1 MERLSMEE
9 IKVLKDTIGFRVDK
23 IKADGSFKS
32 KRNIFCVVKEDIQ
45 DTPLNRI
52 NRDLME
58 KVHYLAKIG
67 FLEHEPLQKIGRE
80 ELDCYRLSEDGKDF
94 LEEVFECRIDLRK
107 EINELS
113 LLVEDDE
120 EIISYATS
128 HTPFLS
134 LHKTEKDYVLF
145 NFSKSLYLEKYIE
158 CIQQTLGCESIYKY
172 DLKNCS
178 LPILLEDILP
188 WELCADTNPYIYF
201 CDNINSLTQN
211 RHWFFH
217 RKEKGDL
224 IIDRNGNVSDTDSIF
239 N

>member
-58 KVHYLAKIG
+58 KAHYLAKIG
-67 FLEHEPLQKIGRE
+67 LLEHEPLQKIGRE

-113 LLVEDDE
+113 LLVEEDE
-120 EIISYATS
+120 EIISYVTS
-128 HTPFLS
+128 RISFLYY
-134 LHKTEKDYVLF
+134 LIREKDSTDIAAALENTLHRILENGGNTDIVRYIMGAYVPTDEEWNDIEEHIDIDLGYVLPGQM
-145 NFSKSLYLEKYIE
+145 LY
-158 CIQQTLGCESIYKY
+158 
-172 DLKNCS
+172 
-178 LPILLEDILP
+178 
-188 WELCADTNPYIYF
+188 
-201 CDNINSLTQN
+201 IN
-211 RHWFFH
+211 HV
-217 RKEKGDL
+217 E
-224 IIDRNGNVSDTDSIF
+224 I
-239 N
+239 

>member
-58 KVHYLAKIG
+58 KAHYLAEIG
-67 FLEHEPLQKIGRE
+67 LLEHEPLQKIGRE

-113 LLVEDDE
+113 LLVEEDE
-120 EIISYATS
+120 EIISYVTS
-128 HTPFLS
+128 RISFLYY
-134 LHKTEKDYVLF
+134 LIREKDSTDIAAALENTLHRILENGGNPDIVRYIMGAYVPTDKEWNDIEEHIDIDLGYVLPGQM
-145 NFSKSLYLEKYIE
+145 LY
-158 CIQQTLGCESIYKY
+158 
-172 DLKNCS
+172 
-178 LPILLEDILP
+178 
-188 WELCADTNPYIYF
+188 
-201 CDNINSLTQN
+201 IN
-211 RHWFFH
+211 HV
-217 RKEKGDL
+217 E
-224 IIDRNGNVSDTDSIF
+224 I
-239 N
+239 

>member
-9 IKVLKDTIGFRVDK
+9 IKALKDTIGFRVDK

-45 DTPLNRI
+45 DTPLNRV

-58 KVHYLAKIG
+58 TAHYLAKIG

-113 LLVEDDE
+113 LLVEEDE

-128 HTPFLS
+128 HIPFLYY
-134 LHKTEKDYVLF
+134 LIREKDSTDIAVALENTLHRILESGGNPGIIRYIMGAYVPTDEEWNDIEEHIDIDLGYVLPGQM
-145 NFSKSLYLEKYIE
+145 LY
-158 CIQQTLGCESIYKY
+158 
-172 DLKNCS
+172 
-178 LPILLEDILP
+178 
-188 WELCADTNPYIYF
+188 
-201 CDNINSLTQN
+201 IN
-211 RHWFFH
+211 HV
-217 RKEKGDL
+217 E
-224 IIDRNGNVSDTDSIF
+224 I
-239 N
+239 

>member
-1 MERLSMEE
+1 MERLSMDE

-32 KRNIFCVVKEDIQ
+32 IRNIFCVVKEDIQ

-58 KVHYLAKIG
+58 KAHYLAKIG

-128 HTPFLS
+128 HIPFLYYLIREKNS
-134 LHKTEKDYVLF
+134 TDIAAALENTLHRILENGGNPDIVRYIMGAYVPTDEEWNDIEEYIDIDLGYVLPGQM
-145 NFSKSLYLEKYIE
+145 LY
-158 CIQQTLGCESIYKY
+158 
-172 DLKNCS
+172 
-178 LPILLEDILP
+178 
-188 WELCADTNPYIYF
+188 
-201 CDNINSLTQN
+201 IN
-211 RHWFFH
+211 HV
-217 RKEKGDL
+217 E
-224 IIDRNGNVSDTDSIF
+224 I
-239 N
+239 

>member
-58 KVHYLAKIG
+58 KAHYLAKIG
-67 FLEHEPLQKIGRE
+67 LLEHEPLQKIGRE

-113 LLVEDDE
+113 LLVEEDE

-128 HTPFLS
+128 HIPFLYY
-134 LHKTEKDYVLF
+134 LIREKDSTDIAAALENTLHRILENGGNPDIVRYIMGAYVPTDEEWNDIEEHIDIDLGYVLPGQI
-145 NFSKSLYLEKYIE
+145 LY
-158 CIQQTLGCESIYKY
+158 
-172 DLKNCS
+172 
-178 LPILLEDILP
+178 
-188 WELCADTNPYIYF
+188 
-201 CDNINSLTQN
+201 IN
-211 RHWFFH
+211 HV
-217 RKEKGDL
+217 E
-224 IIDRNGNVSDTDSIF
+224 I
-239 N
+239 

>member
-1 MERLSMEE
+1 MERLSMDE

-32 KRNIFCVVKEDIQ
+32 KRNIFCVVKDDIQ

-58 KVHYLAKIG
+58 KAHYLAKIG

-128 HTPFLS
+128 HIPFLYYLIREKNS
-134 LHKTEKDYVLF
+134 TDIAAALENTLHRILENGGNPDIVRYIMGAYVPTDEEWNDIEEYIDIDLGYVLPGQM
-145 NFSKSLYLEKYIE
+145 LY
-158 CIQQTLGCESIYKY
+158 
-172 DLKNCS
+172 
-178 LPILLEDILP
+178 
-188 WELCADTNPYIYF
+188 
-201 CDNINSLTQN
+201 IN
-211 RHWFFH
+211 HV
-217 RKEKGDL
+217 E
-224 IIDRNGNVSDTDSIF
+224 I
-239 N
+239 

>member
-58 KVHYLAKIG
+58 KAHYLAKIG
-67 FLEHEPLQKIGRE
+67 LLEHEPLQKIGRE

-113 LLVEDDE
+113 LLVEEDE

-128 HTPFLS
+128 HIPFLYY
-134 LHKTEKDYVLF
+134 LIREKDSTDIAAALENTLHRILENGGNPDIVRYIMGAYVPTDEEWKDIEEHIDIDLGYVLPGQM
-145 NFSKSLYLEKYIE
+145 LY
-158 CIQQTLGCESIYKY
+158 
-172 DLKNCS
+172 
-178 LPILLEDILP
+178 
-188 WELCADTNPYIYF
+188 
-201 CDNINSLTQN
+201 IN
-211 RHWFFH
+211 HV
-217 RKEKGDL
+217 E
-224 IIDRNGNVSDTDSIF
+224 I
-239 N
+239 

>member
-32 KRNIFCVVKEDIQ
+32 KRNIFCVVKEDIH

-58 KVHYLAKIG
+58 KAHYLAKIG

-128 HTPFLS
+128 HIPFLYYLIREKNS
-134 LHKTEKDYVLF
+134 TDIAAALENTLHRILENGGNPDIVRYIMGAYVPTDEEWNDIEEHIDIDLGYVLPGQM
-145 NFSKSLYLEKYIE
+145 LY
-158 CIQQTLGCESIYKY
+158 
-172 DLKNCS
+172 
-178 LPILLEDILP
+178 
-188 WELCADTNPYIYF
+188 
-201 CDNINSLTQN
+201 INYV
-211 RHWFFH
+211 
-217 RKEKGDL
+217 E
-224 IIDRNGNVSDTDSIF
+224 I
-239 N
+239 

>member
-1 MERLSMEE
+1 MERLSMDE

-58 KVHYLAKIG
+58 KAHYLAKTG

-128 HTPFLS
+128 HIPFLYYLIREKNS
-134 LHKTEKDYVLF
+134 TDIAAALENTLHRILENGGNPDIVRYIMGAYVPTDEEWNDIEEYIDIDLGYVLPGQM
-145 NFSKSLYLEKYIE
+145 LY
-158 CIQQTLGCESIYKY
+158 
-172 DLKNCS
+172 
-178 LPILLEDILP
+178 
-188 WELCADTNPYIYF
+188 
-201 CDNINSLTQN
+201 IN
-211 RHWFFH
+211 HV
-217 RKEKGDL
+217 E
-224 IIDRNGNVSDTDSIF
+224 I
-239 N
+239 

>member
-32 KRNIFCVVKEDIQ
+32 KRNIFCVVKEDNQ

-58 KVHYLAKIG
+58 KAHYLAKIG
-67 FLEHEPLQKIGRE
+67 LLEHEPLQKIGHE

-113 LLVEDDE
+113 LFVEEDE
-120 EIISYATS
+120 EIISYVTS
-128 HTPFLS
+128 RISFLYY
-134 LHKTEKDYVLF
+134 LIREKDSTDIAAALENTLHRILENGGNLDIVRYIMGAYVPTDEEWNDIEEHIDIDLGYVLPGQM
-145 NFSKSLYLEKYIE
+145 LY
-158 CIQQTLGCESIYKY
+158 
-172 DLKNCS
+172 
-178 LPILLEDILP
+178 
-188 WELCADTNPYIYF
+188 
-201 CDNINSLTQN
+201 IN
-211 RHWFFH
+211 HV
-217 RKEKGDL
+217 E
-224 IIDRNGNVSDTDSIF
+224 I
-239 N
+239 

>member
-58 KVHYLAKIG
+58 KAHYLAEIG
-67 FLEHEPLQKIGRE
+67 LLEHEPLQKIGRE

-113 LLVEDDE
+113 LLVEEDE

-128 HTPFLS
+128 HIPFLYY
-134 LHKTEKDYVLF
+134 LIREKDSTDIAAALENTLHRILESGGNPGIIRYIMGAYVPTDEEWNDIEEHIDIDLGYVLPGQM
-145 NFSKSLYLEKYIE
+145 LY
-158 CIQQTLGCESIYKY
+158 
-172 DLKNCS
+172 
-178 LPILLEDILP
+178 
-188 WELCADTNPYIYF
+188 
-201 CDNINSLTQN
+201 IN
-211 RHWFFH
+211 HV
-217 RKEKGDL
+217 E
-224 IIDRNGNVSDTDSIF
+224 I
-239 N
+239 

>member
-1 MERLSMEE
+1 MERLSMDE

-58 KVHYLAKIG
+58 KAHYLAKKG
-67 FLEHEPLQKIGRE
+67 LLEHEPLQKIGRE

-113 LLVEDDE
+113 LLVEEDE

-128 HTPFLS
+128 HIPFLYY
-134 LHKTEKDYVLF
+134 LIREKDSTDIAAALENTLHRILENGGNPDIVRYIMGAYVPTDEEWNDIEEHIDIDLGYVLPGQM
-145 NFSKSLYLEKYIE
+145 LY
-158 CIQQTLGCESIYKY
+158 
-172 DLKNCS
+172 
-178 LPILLEDILP
+178 
-188 WELCADTNPYIYF
+188 
-201 CDNINSLTQN
+201 IN
-211 RHWFFH
+211 HV
-217 RKEKGDL
+217 E
-224 IIDRNGNVSDTDSIF
+224 I
-239 N
+239 

>member
-1 MERLSMEE
+1 MERLSMDE

-58 KVHYLAKIG
+58 KAHYLAKIG

-113 LLVEDDE
+113 LFVEDDE

-128 HTPFLS
+128 HIPFLYYLIREKNS
-134 LHKTEKDYVLF
+134 TDIAAALENTLHRILENGGNPDIVRYIMGAYVPTDEEWNDIEEYIDIDLGYVLPGQM
-145 NFSKSLYLEKYIE
+145 LY
-158 CIQQTLGCESIYKY
+158 
-172 DLKNCS
+172 
-178 LPILLEDILP
+178 
-188 WELCADTNPYIYF
+188 
-201 CDNINSLTQN
+201 IN
-211 RHWFFH
+211 HV
-217 RKEKGDL
+217 E
-224 IIDRNGNVSDTDSIF
+224 I
-239 N
+239 

>member
-1 MERLSMEE
+1 MERLSMDE

-58 KVHYLAKIG
+58 KAHYLAKIG

-128 HTPFLS
+128 HIPFLYYLIREKNS
-134 LHKTEKDYVLF
+134 TDIAAALENTLHRILENGGNPDIVRYIMGAYVPTDEEWNDIEEYIDIDLGYVLPGQM
-145 NFSKSLYLEKYIE
+145 LY
-158 CIQQTLGCESIYKY
+158 
-172 DLKNCS
+172 
-178 LPILLEDILP
+178 
-188 WELCADTNPYIYF
+188 
-201 CDNINSLTQN
+201 IN
-211 RHWFFH
+211 HV
-217 RKEKGDL
+217 E
-224 IIDRNGNVSDTDSIF
+224 I
-239 N
+239 

>member
-58 KVHYLAKIG
+58 KAHYLAKIG

-128 HTPFLS
+128 HIPFLYYLIREKNS
-134 LHKTEKDYVLF
+134 TDIAAALENTLHRILENGGNPDIVRYIMGAYVPTDEEWNDIEEHIDIDLGYVLPGQM
-145 NFSKSLYLEKYIE
+145 LY
-158 CIQQTLGCESIYKY
+158 
-172 DLKNCS
+172 
-178 LPILLEDILP
+178 
-188 WELCADTNPYIYF
+188 
-201 CDNINSLTQN
+201 INYV
-211 RHWFFH
+211 
-217 RKEKGDL
+217 E
-224 IIDRNGNVSDTDSIF
+224 I
-239 N
+239 

>member
-1 MERLSMEE
+1 MERLSMDE

-58 KVHYLAKIG
+58 KAHYLAKIG
-67 FLEHEPLQKIGRE
+67 LLEHEPLQKIGRE

-113 LLVEDDE
+113 LLVEEDE
-120 EIISYATS
+120 EIISYITS
-128 HTPFLS
+128 RISFLYY
-134 LHKTEKDYVLF
+134 LIREKDSTDIAAALENTLHRILENGGNPDIVRYIMGAYVPTDEEWNDIEEHIDIDLGYVLPGQM
-145 NFSKSLYLEKYIE
+145 LY
-158 CIQQTLGCESIYKY
+158 
-172 DLKNCS
+172 
-178 LPILLEDILP
+178 
-188 WELCADTNPYIYF
+188 
-201 CDNINSLTQN
+201 IN
-211 RHWFFH
+211 HV
-217 RKEKGDL
+217 E
-224 IIDRNGNVSDTDSIF
+224 I
-239 N
+239 

>member
-58 KVHYLAKIG
+58 KAHYLAKIG
-67 FLEHEPLQKIGRE
+67 LLEHEPLQKIGRE

-94 LEEVFECRIDLRK
+94 LEEVFECRIDVRK

-113 LLVEDDE
+113 LLVEEDE
-120 EIISYATS
+120 EIISYVTS
-128 HTPFLS
+128 RISFFYYLI
-134 LHKTEKDYVLF
+134 KEKDSTDIAAALENTLHRILENGGNPDIVRYIMGAYVPTDEEWNDIEEHIDIDLGYVLPGQM
-145 NFSKSLYLEKYIE
+145 LY
-158 CIQQTLGCESIYKY
+158 
-172 DLKNCS
+172 
-178 LPILLEDILP
+178 
-188 WELCADTNPYIYF
+188 
-201 CDNINSLTQN
+201 IN
-211 RHWFFH
+211 HV
-217 RKEKGDL
+217 E
-224 IIDRNGNVSDTDSIF
+224 I
-239 N
+239 

>member
-58 KVHYLAKIG
+58 KAHYLAKIG

-128 HTPFLS
+128 HTPFLYYLIREKNS
-134 LHKTEKDYVLF
+134 TDIAAALENTLHRILENGGNPDIVRYIMGAYVPTDEEWNDIEEHIDIDLGYVLPGQM
-145 NFSKSLYLEKYIE
+145 LY
-158 CIQQTLGCESIYKY
+158 
-172 DLKNCS
+172 
-178 LPILLEDILP
+178 
-188 WELCADTNPYIYF
+188 
-201 CDNINSLTQN
+201 INYV
-211 RHWFFH
+211 
-217 RKEKGDL
+217 E
-224 IIDRNGNVSDTDSIF
+224 I
-239 N
+239 